1 MLCCALEEKGH
12 ELEERCALLRG
23 AIDQA
28 GSLMEISMPSDVQ
41 GCEDTDRMQ
50 HQDNFER
57 KEDST
62 GDLSKNAH
70 SVWDY
75 VKHVQIEIR
84 NCEAEMLRIKL
95 DAAEKEQRARDLE
108 QQEQA
113 RQAARLQEIERR
125 QKEEEANRED
135 LLKRQQRRHMEL
147 LLQQRS
153 PEKRTSVF
161 RKPFVSPITN
171 RTLVE
176 DVTASPPVFSGGE
189 DSMAVMEYEVQRL
202 LEDESP
208 VLKRVLSPCHS
219 FPSSDANLTAKGVL
233 ERLEDP
239 WDVQSSEN
247 SAEMNYFPTLDPPT
261 APKLQPSLCLGLD
274 FRASHTTTRMDPL
287 EALLVKKRLLDSL
300 KMQHQLGLART
311 QTMPTWNRSV
321 SMGSVSRRTMPLDS
335 SAPAFYPKSS
345 TEVPPPELGAGIH
358 PFSSPMK
365 HVSPTSFSATAA
377 QRLQLSDQ
385 SIPKETSRP
394 IAGPFPGVGVGIP
407 GTPRRSLSERMDPLQ
422 LSTTMS
428 EKEGF
433 SRSGEL

>member
-1 MLCCALEEKGH
+1 
-12 ELEERCALLRG
+12 
-23 AIDQA
+23 
-28 GSLMEISMPSDVQ
+28 MPSDVQ
-41 GCEDTDRMQ
+41 GCEDTDRIQ
-50 HQDNFER
+50 HQDNFEE

-62 GDLSKNAH
+62 GDLSKNTH

-135 LLKRQQRRHMEL
+135 LLKRQQRRHMEVL
-147 LLQQRS
+147 LQQQRS

-161 RKPFVSPITN
+161 RKPFASPIPN
-171 RTLVE
+171 RTLPE
-176 DVTASPPVFSGGE
+176 DVTATPPPVFSGGE

-247 SAEMNYFPTLDPPT
+247 SAEIPYFPTLDPPT
-261 APKLQPSLCLGLD
+261 GPQLKPSLGLGLD
-274 FRASHTTTRMDPL
+274 FRVSHTTTRMDPL
-287 EALLVKKRLLDSL
+287 EALLVNKRLLDTL

-311 QTMPTWNRSV
+311 QPMATWNRSV

-345 TEVPPPELGAGIH
+345 TEVPELGAGIH
-358 PFSSPMK
+358 PFSSPLK
-365 HVSPTSFSATAA
+365 HVSPSSFSGTAA

-385 SIPKETSRP
+385 TIPKETSRP
-394 IAGPFPGVGVGIP
+394 VAGPFPGVGVGIP
-407 GTPRRSLSERMDPLQ
+407 GTPRRSLSERMDPLR
-422 LSTTMS
+422 LTMS